1 MTTLK
6 VTKKILL
13 GMALLLATGALA
25 AEKSQ
30 LTIFDPV
37 NVAGT
42 QLRSGDYTLQWQG
55 NGPNVELSILKGK
68 TVMVTTPARLVDKD
82 QAAPAGATTT
92 KLNDDGTRSLSEI
105 RVRGKKYVLE
115 IGNSETAVAGNRTK

>member
-6 VTKKILL
+6 VTKKLLL
-13 GMALLLATGALA
+13 GTALLLATSALA

-68 TVMVTTPARLVDKD
+68 TVIVTTPARLIDKD
-82 QAAPAGATTT
+82 QAASAGATTT

-105 RVRGKKYVLE
+105 RLRGKKYVLE